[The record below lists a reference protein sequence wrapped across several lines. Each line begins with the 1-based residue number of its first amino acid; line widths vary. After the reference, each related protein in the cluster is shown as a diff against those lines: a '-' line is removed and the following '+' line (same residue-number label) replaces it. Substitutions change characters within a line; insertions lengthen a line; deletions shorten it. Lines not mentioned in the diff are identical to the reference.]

1 MKTLKKKK
9 RTSLLNRKKKD
20 PTKFSYT
27 GSSVEQEKGVGL
39 DIQLFQYNG
48 QELSEVLNILPN
60 DLKPFESENHVYWL
74 NIYGLY
80 DPEVIVQICK
90 KYGVHD
96 LVIQD
101 ILDVNQRPK
110 FQEFDKFSFLTIK
123 SIVPQSEEVA
133 TEQIS
138 FVYGSNFLISF
149 QEQKADHF
157 EHIRDRL
164 REGIGLLRERSS
176 DYLLYSL
183 LEAILDNYFKV
194 TDQIDKE
201 VEEFSFA
208 GAEKNVPTTVLEIIE
223 NQKKM
228 VHFIKK
234 SILPIRD
241 FALAVELDKKKYMQE
256 RHLKYFFEI
265 KDMCLNLLDTC
276 EFILNS
282 LASNSNL
289 FFSMQGH
296 RMNEVMKTLT
306 IVSTIFIPLTF
317 IAGVYGMNFH
327 YMPELSWKYG
337 YFGVSILMLIIVVTM
352 IVYFK
357 KKKWF

>member
-9 RTSLLNRKKKD
+9 RTPLLNRKKKD
-20 PTKFSYT
+20 PAKFSYT
-27 GSSVEQEKGVGL
+27 GSSVEQEKGLGL

-48 QELSEVLNILPN
+48 EECKELKDLSTN
-60 DLKPFESENHVYWL
+60 DLKSFDSDNHVYWL

-80 DPEVIVQICK
+80 DPEAIVQICK
-90 KYGVHD
+90 KYGIHD

-110 FQEFDKFSFLTIK
+110 FQEFDQFSFLTIK
-123 SIVPQSEEVA
+123 SIVPQSEEIT

-157 EHIRDRL
+157 EHIRERL
-164 REGIGLLRERSS
+164 RENIGLLRDRSS

-208 GAEKNVPTTVLEIIE
+208 GVEKNVPTMVLEIIE

-234 SILPIRD
+234 SIVPIRD
-241 FALAVELDKKKYMQE
+241 FALAVELDKKKYIQE

-276 EFILNS
+276 EFILNT
-282 LASNSNL
+282 LGSNSNL
-289 FFSMQGH
+289 YFSMQGH

-306 IVSTIFIPLTF
+306 VVSTIFIPLTF
-317 IAGVYGMNFH
+317 IVGVYGMNFQ
-327 YMPELSWKYG
+327 YMPELSWRYG
-337 YFGVSILMLIIVVTM
+337 YLGVSLLMLLIVVTM

-357 KKKWF
+357 RKKWF

>member
-1 MKTLKKKK
+1 MKTLKKRK
-9 RTSLLNRKKKD
+9 RASLLNRKKKD
-20 PTKFSYT
+20 PAKFSFT
-27 GSSVEQEKGVGL
+27 GSSVDLEM
-39 DIQLFQYNG
+39 DIQLFKYSK
-48 QELSEVLNILPN
+48 ESLKEVKNISLN
-60 DLKPFESENHVYWL
+60 DLSSFDSDTYVYWL
-74 NIYGLY
+74 NIYGLSNA
-80 DPEVIVQICK
+80 EAIVKVCK
-90 KYGVHD
+90 KYGIHD

-110 FQEFDKFSFLTIK
+110 FQEFEKFSFLTIR
-123 SIVPQSEEVA
+123 SIVPRSEEVI

-149 QEQKADHF
+149 QEKKADHF
-157 EHIRDRL
+157 EHIRERL
-164 REGIGLLRERSS
+164 REGIGLLRERSN

-194 TDQIDKE
+194 TDQIDRE

-208 GAEKNVPTTVLEIIE
+208 GLGKNIPPTVLEVIE

-228 VHFIKK
+228 VHFIKR
-234 SILPIRD
+234 SIMPIRD
-241 FALAVELDKKKYMQE
+241 FALGLEQGQNSYVQE

-265 KDMCLNLLDTC
+265 KDLCLNLLDTC
-276 EFILNS
+276 EFILNT
-282 LASNSNL
+282 LESNSSL
-289 FFSMQGH
+289 FFSIQGH

-306 IVSTIFIPLTF
+306 IVATIFIPLTF

-327 YMPELSWKYG
+327 NMPELNWRYG
-337 YFGVSILMLIIVVTM
+337 YLGIWIIMILVFAGMVI
-352 IVYFK
+352 YFR

>member
-1 MKTLKKKK
+1 MKKQ
-9 RTSLLNRKKKD
+9 RTALLNRKKKD
-20 PTKFSYT
+20 PAKFSYT
-27 GSSVEQEKGVGL
+27 GSSVEKDRGGEL
-39 DIQLFQYNG
+39 DIQLFKYNV
-48 QELSEVLNILPN
+48 QELNEVWNILPN
-60 DLKPFESENHVYWL
+60 DLKPFESDNHIYWL
-74 NIYGLY
+74 NIYGLF
-80 DPEVIVQICK
+80 DPEAIVQICK
-90 KYGVHD
+90 KYGIHD

-110 FQEFDKFSFLTIK
+110 FQEFENFSFLTIK
-123 SIVPQSEEVA
+123 SIVPQSEEIA

-157 EHIRDRL
+157 DHIRDRL
-164 REGIGLLRERSS
+164 RENIGLLRERGS
-176 DYLLYSL
+176 DFLLYSL

-208 GAEKNVPTTVLEIIE
+208 GVEKNVPTTVLEIIE

-228 VHFIKK
+228 VHLIKK
-234 SILPIRD
+234 SIVPIRD
-241 FALAVELDKKKYMQE
+241 FALAIEQDKKRYIQE

-265 KDMCLNLLDTC
+265 KDMCLNLLDSC
-276 EFILNS
+276 EFILNT
-282 LASNSNL
+282 LGSNSNL

-306 IVSTIFIPLTF
+306 VVSTIFIPLTF
-317 IAGVYGMNFH
+317 IVGVYGMNFH
-327 YMPELSWKYG
+327 YMPELNWKYAYLG
-337 YFGVSILMLIIVVTM
+337 IWIIMTLVLIAMVI
-352 IVYFK
+352 YFK